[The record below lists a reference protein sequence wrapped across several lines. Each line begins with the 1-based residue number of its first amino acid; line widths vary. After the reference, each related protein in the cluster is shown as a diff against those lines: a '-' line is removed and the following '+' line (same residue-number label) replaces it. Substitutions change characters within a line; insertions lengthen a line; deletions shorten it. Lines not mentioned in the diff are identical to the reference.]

1 MSQIIMFPQQPKG
14 EGIIDVSN
22 VQKSCRKLKAGL
34 IAPATETVQSE
45 LAREHAAEPIKS
57 MDEIVRVSQ
66 FLIEQKRFR
75 DNMLF
80 IAGLQMKRSLIAL
93 KS

>member
-34 IAPATETVQSE
+34 IAPATEAVQSE

-57 MDEIVRVSQ
+57 MDEIVAQIGPTAEILESIRPVYN
-66 FLIEQKRFR
+66 FKAA
-75 DNMLF
+75 D
-80 IAGLQMKRSLIAL
+80 
-93 KS
+93 